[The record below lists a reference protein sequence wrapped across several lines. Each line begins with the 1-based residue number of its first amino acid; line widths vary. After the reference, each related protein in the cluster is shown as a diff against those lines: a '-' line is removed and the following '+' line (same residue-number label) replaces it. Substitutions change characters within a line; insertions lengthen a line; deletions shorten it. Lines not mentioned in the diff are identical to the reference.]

1 MEGERSRDDRAKGF
15 FEIRKISVFTKSIG
29 SSRLWIE
36 KLQNETGKPVE
47 AIRTITSNKRKDV
60 SLGKPWVRRTV
71 QSHKMILMRTKI
83 QFIKIPEN
91 DQECFRGCKGSLLN
105 ILWST
110 ENEVCLIWRKIVF
123 QTASDWIE
131 STYSKDR
138 QFAFYDDSEQKKES
152 LLRLFVV
159 ALS

>member
-1 MEGERSRDDRAKGF
+1 MREKNRSISQDDSNEPKDTIQ
-15 FEIRKISVFTKSIG
+15 EYPRKCIAMLSG
-29 SSRLWIE
+29 MLWI
-36 KLQNETGKPVE
+36 
-47 AIRTITSNKRKDV
+47 
-60 SLGKPWVRRTV
+60 
-71 QSHKMILMRTKI
+71 
-83 QFIKIPEN
+83 FIN
-91 DQECFRGCKGSLLN
+91 L
-105 ILWST
+105 LWSS

-159 ALS
+159 AWS

>member
-1 MEGERSRDDRAKGF
+1 MSEKNRSISQDDSNAP
-15 FEIRKISVFTKSIG
+15 ED
-29 SSRLWIE
+29 
-36 KLQNETGKPVE
+36 
-47 AIRTITSNKRKDV
+47 TI
-60 SLGKPWVRRTV
+60 
-71 QSHKMILMRTKI
+71 Q
-83 QFIKIPEN
+83 KIPEN
-91 DQECFRGCKGSLLN
+91 DQVCFRGYEGSLLN
-105 ILWST
+105 ILWSS

-159 ALS
+159 AWS

>member
-1 MEGERSRDDRAKGF
+1 MKTMGENRS
-15 FEIRKISVFTKSIG
+15 ISQQDSNAPKD
-29 SSRLWIE
+29 
-36 KLQNETGKPVE
+36 
-47 AIRTITSNKRKDV
+47 TIQKN
-60 SLGKPWVRRTV
+60 
-71 QSHKMILMRTKI
+71 
-83 QFIKIPEN
+83 PEN
-91 DQECFRGCKGSLLN
+91 EQVCFRGCDGSLLN
-105 ILWST
+105 ILWSS

-159 ALS
+159 VLS

>member
-1 MEGERSRDDRAKGF
+1 MSEKNSSISQDDSNAPKD
-15 FEIRKISVFTKSIG
+15 
-29 SSRLWIE
+29 
-36 KLQNETGKPVE
+36 
-47 AIRTITSNKRKDV
+47 TIQR
-60 SLGKPWVRRTV
+60 
-71 QSHKMILMRTKI
+71 
-83 QFIKIPEN
+83 IPEN
-91 DQECFRGCKGSLLN
+91 EKVCFRGFERSIL
-105 ILWST
+105 ILWSS

-159 ALS
+159 AWS

>member
-1 MEGERSRDDRAKGF
+1 MN
-15 FEIRKISVFTKSIG
+15 
-29 SSRLWIE
+29 RL
-36 KLQNETGKPVE
+36 
-47 AIRTITSNKRKDV
+47 
-60 SLGKPWVRRTV
+60 
-71 QSHKMILMRTKI
+71 
-83 QFIKIPEN
+83 
-91 DQECFRGCKGSLLN
+91 CFRGCEGSILN
-105 ILWST
+105 ILWSS

-159 ALS
+159 AWS

>member
-1 MEGERSRDDRAKGF
+1 MGEKNRSISQDDSNAPKD
-15 FEIRKISVFTKSIG
+15 
-29 SSRLWIE
+29 
-36 KLQNETGKPVE
+36 
-47 AIRTITSNKRKDV
+47 TI
-60 SLGKPWVRRTV
+60 
-71 QSHKMILMRTKI
+71 Q
-83 QFIKIPEN
+83 KIPEN
-91 DQECFRGCKGSLLN
+91 DQLCFRGCEGSILN
-105 ILWST
+105 ILWSS

-159 ALS
+159 AWS

>member
-1 MEGERSRDDRAKGF
+1 MGEKKRLNSKDDSIAPKDT
-15 FEIRKISVFTKSIG
+15 IR
-29 SSRLWIE
+29 
-36 KLQNETGKPVE
+36 
-47 AIRTITSNKRKDV
+47 
-60 SLGKPWVRRTV
+60 
-71 QSHKMILMRTKI
+71 
-83 QFIKIPEN
+83 KIPEN
-91 DQECFRGCKGSLLN
+91 DQICFRGCEKSILN
-105 ILWST
+105 ILWSS

-159 ALS
+159 AWS

>member
-1 MEGERSRDDRAKGF
+1 MCEKNRS
-15 FEIRKISVFTKSIG
+15 I
-29 SSRLWIE
+29 
-36 KLQNETGKPVE
+36 LQKD
-47 AIRTITSNKRKDV
+47 SNTPKDTTQ
-60 SLGKPWVRRTV
+60 K
-71 QSHKMILMRTKI
+71 K
-83 QFIKIPEN
+83 PEN
-91 DQECFRGCKGSLLN
+91 EKVCFRGCERSIL
-105 ILWST
+105 ILWSS

-159 ALS
+159 AWS

>member
-1 MEGERSRDDRAKGF
+1 MH
-15 FEIRKISVFTKSIG
+15 
-29 SSRLWIE
+29 
-36 KLQNETGKPVE
+36 P
-47 AIRTITSNKRKDV
+47 
-60 SLGKPWVRRTV
+60 
-71 QSHKMILMRTKI
+71 KI
-83 QFIKIPEN
+83 QFIKIPEPE
-91 DQECFRGCKGSLLN
+91 QVCFRGFEGSILN
-105 ILWST
+105 ILWSS

-159 ALS
+159 AWS

>member
-1 MEGERSRDDRAKGF
+1 MKTLGEKNRS
-15 FEIRKISVFTKSIG
+15 ISQFDSNAPKDTIQKS
-29 SSRLWIE
+29 
-36 KLQNETGKPVE
+36 
-47 AIRTITSNKRKDV
+47 
-60 SLGKPWVRRTV
+60 
-71 QSHKMILMRTKI
+71 
-83 QFIKIPEN
+83 PEN
-91 DQECFRGCKGSLLN
+91 YQVCFRGCERSML
-105 ILWST
+105 ILWSS

-159 ALS
+159 AWS

>member
-1 MEGERSRDDRAKGF
+1 
-15 FEIRKISVFTKSIG
+15 
-29 SSRLWIE
+29 
-36 KLQNETGKPVE
+36 
-47 AIRTITSNKRKDV
+47 
-60 SLGKPWVRRTV
+60 VRRAV
-71 QSHKMILMRTKI
+71 RSHKMIQMHLKI
-83 QFIKIPEN
+83 LFIKIPEN
-91 DQECFRGCKGSLLN
+91 EQVCFRGCEGSLLN
-105 ILWST
+105 ILWSS

-159 ALS
+159 AWS

>member
-1 MEGERSRDDRAKGF
+1 MCEKKRSVSQDDLNAL
-15 FEIRKISVFTKSIG
+15 IDTIQKIS
-29 SSRLWIE
+29 
-36 KLQNETGKPVE
+36 
-47 AIRTITSNKRKDV
+47 
-60 SLGKPWVRRTV
+60 
-71 QSHKMILMRTKI
+71 
-83 QFIKIPEN
+83 EN
-91 DQECFRGCKGSLLN
+91 DQLYFRGCEGSLLN
-105 ILWST
+105 ILWSS

-159 ALS
+159 AWS